1 MAMTSFGPLSAA
13 YHDAV
18 ETPAVDAEIDWYA
31 ARLPADRGPVLEGLC
46 GSGRTLLPL
55 LSRGFHVHG
64 VDRSAAMLS
73 ACEARLARAGR
84 QTTLVRQD
92 VTELNLPFRYAAA
105 YVSAASFQ
113 LVANARDARNA
124 LVRLKAHLV
133 SPALLLL
140 DLVVPDVAVHPPAA
154 PLVEVRTATLADGA
168 RITLRT
174 ETTVHVDA
182 RRIDIVSRFEKRAA
196 SGSIEREDAAHSRAW
211 YEESDIAALL
221 AACGY
226 GDVAIDASPRPDAGE
241 RRFAV
246 RARGA

>member
-1 MAMTSFGPLSAA
+1 MTSFGPLSTA
-13 YHDAV
+13 YHDALD
-18 ETPAVDAEIDWYA
+18 TPAGEAEIDWYA
-31 ARLPADRGPVLEGLC
+31 ARLPADRGPVLEALC
-46 GSGRTLLPL
+46 GSGRTLLPV

-64 VDRSAAMLS
+64 VDRSAPMLA

-84 QTTLVRQD
+84 QTTLARQD

-113 LVANARDARNA
+113 LVAAGRDARTA
-124 LVRLKAHLV
+124 LARIKAHLV
-133 SPALLLL
+133 PPALLLL
-140 DLVVPDVAVHPPAA
+140 DLVVPDVALHPPAA
-154 PLVEVRTATLADGA
+154 PLVEVRAATLADGA

-174 ETTVHVDA
+174 ETTVHADA

-196 SGSIEREDAAHSRAW
+196 SGAIEREDAAHARAW
-211 YEESDIAALL
+211 YEESDIASLL

-226 GDVAIDASPRPDAGE
+226 RDVAIEDSPRPEGGA

-246 RARGA
+246 RAHGA